1 MFVFNGQTHRLDIT
15 QEITK
20 KLTKLRSIISKLNTY
35 RFFSSSLLILY
46 EGEEDTNPPNQDTG
60 VSEYQDNVPTL
71 TANPDSINSTP
82 ATQILDSKPPLVD
95 VRMIDFANLTHSG
108 FVNDPVTYDGPDE
121 GYMLGLSTL
130 IKLYESI

>member
-1 MFVFNGQTHRLDIT
+1 MFVFNGQTHRLDVA

-20 KLTKLRSIISKLNTY
+20 KLTKLKNVISKLNTY

-46 EGEEDTNPPNQDTG
+46 EGEDNPLNQDTG
-60 VSEYQDNVPTL
+60 ISQNTVPILMTNL
-71 TANPDSINSTP
+71 DGINPTP
-82 ATQILDSKPPLVD
+82 AAQTLDYKPPLVD

-121 GYMLGLSTL
+121 GYMLGLNTL

>member
-1 MFVFNGQTHRLDIT
+1 MFVFNGQTHRLDVA

-20 KLTKLRSIISKLNTY
+20 KLTKLKYIISKLNTY

-46 EGEEDTNPPNQDTG
+46 EGEDTNPPNQDTG
-60 VSEYQDNVPTL
+60 VSEYQDTVPTL
-71 TANPDSINSTP
+71 TTNSDSVIPPP
-82 ATQILDSKPPLVD
+82 AAQKLDSKPPLVD

>member
-1 MFVFNGQTHRLDIT
+1 MFVFNGQTYRLDVA

-20 KLTKLRSIISKLNTY
+20 KLTKLKNVISKLNTY

-46 EGEEDTNPPNQDTG
+46 EGEDNPLNQDTG
-60 VSEYQDNVPTL
+60 ISQNTVPILMTNL
-71 TANPDSINSTP
+71 DGTNPTP
-82 ATQILDSKPPLVD
+82 AAQTLDYKPPLVD

-121 GYMLGLSTL
+121 GYMLGLNTL